1 MDWSGSAK
9 MDPCPTLDQTS
20 GTTAKAADVEDEFIP
35 IPDGWLAG
43 PAFPIAGE
51 FVRLRQ
57 IGLTQVTII
66 RVFFKTS
73 SSIV

>member
-1 MDWSGSAK
+1 M
-9 MDPCPTLDQTS
+9 
-20 GTTAKAADVEDEFIP
+20 TAKAADVEDESA
-35 IPDGWLAG
+35 PDGRLAG
-43 PAFPIAGE
+43 PAFLIAGE

-73 SSIV
+73 SSSGGFL